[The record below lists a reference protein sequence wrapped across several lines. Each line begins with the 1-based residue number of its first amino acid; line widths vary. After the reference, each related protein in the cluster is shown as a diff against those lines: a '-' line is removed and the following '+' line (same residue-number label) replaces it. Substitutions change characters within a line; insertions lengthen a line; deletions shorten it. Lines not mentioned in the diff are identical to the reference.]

1 MCSAVRPCWLECSH
15 RATDAPCASAPQVE
29 TGELSLQC
37 AVFSPARLVA
47 DVLQACRMGCAAGAE
62 GGTGIELES
71 TCGTGDESLPPMV
84 EADRDRIAQVLQNLA
99 RACLQ
104 FCCCLAH

>member
-1 MCSAVRPCWLECSH
+1 M
-15 RATDAPCASAPQVE
+15 
-29 TGELSLQC
+29 
-37 AVFSPARLVA
+37 FSPARLVA

>member
-1 MCSAVRPCWLECSH
+1 M
-15 RATDAPCASAPQVE
+15 
-29 TGELSLQC
+29 
-37 AVFSPARLVA
+37 FSPARLVV

-99 RACLQ
+99 RAWVEVLSS
-104 FCCCLAH
+104 FAH